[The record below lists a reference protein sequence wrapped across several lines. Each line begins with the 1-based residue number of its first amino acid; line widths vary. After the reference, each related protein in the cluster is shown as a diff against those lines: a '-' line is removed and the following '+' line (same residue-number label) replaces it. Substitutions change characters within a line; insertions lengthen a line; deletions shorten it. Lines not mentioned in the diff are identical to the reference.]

1 MEPSEIETNFRLIL
15 QICEKNTTDISK
27 LIANQ
32 DKLTQNQEKL
42 MQNQEKLVQ
51 NINRLAQIQL
61 AQTRDIAHL
70 TDYIARDDQ

>member
-32 DKLTQNQEKL
+32 DKLTRTVE
-42 MQNQEKLVQ
+42 
-51 NINRLAQIQL
+51 RLAQIQL
-61 AQTRDIAHL
+61 AQSRDIAHL
-70 TDYIARDDQ
+70 TDYIARNEQEGA